1 MNEIVKIFSK
11 YKLKLD
17 IEVNKRVVNF
27 LDLTLDLQTGMYTP
41 FMKENNNILYI
52 NKKSNHP
59 PSILKNIPENINNR
73 LTRNSANQNIF
84 NSKIQPYQDALNSS
98 GYSSNLKF
106 DPSVKQQQLQPQQQQ
121 RRKRSRKIT
130 WFNPPFSLNVK
141 SNIGK
146 IFLKIVDECLQQN
159 LNQNLSNKKLAER
172 GVTLCNCRDKANCP
186 MPDKCINS
194 NLVYRYSVTR
204 TDTGNVETYTG
215 CTVNFKERHGT
226 HMRTITNLNMNTTTL
241 TSYIRS
247 LNSNNTPYTITWGAK
262 EHTAPYN
269 PATGWCRLCTLERHH
284 ILFDRVNASLNQR
297 SEFFSPCYHKKR
309 NLLVN
314 R

>member
-1 MNEIVKIFSK
+1 MSKFQFMSEAPAIRIFSK

-59 PSILKNIPENINNR
+59 PSIIKNIPENINNR

-146 IFLKIVDECLQQN
+146 NFLKIVDECF
-159 LNQNLSNKKLAER
+159 
-172 GVTLCNCRDKANCP
+172 P
-186 MPDKCINS
+186 NS
-194 NLVYRYSVTR
+194 
-204 TDTGNVETYTG
+204 
-215 CTVNFKERHGT
+215 
-226 HMRTITNLNMNTTTL
+226 
-241 TSYIRS
+241 
-247 LNSNNTPYTITWGAK
+247 
-262 EHTAPYN
+262 
-269 PATGWCRLCTLERHH
+269 H
-284 ILFDRVNASLNQR
+284 IL
-297 SEFFSPCYHKKR
+297 HKICNR
-309 NLLVN
+309 NTLKNFL
-314 R
+314 